1 MCINIC
7 AISTANQRQAML
19 FMGTTQ
25 LFPHR
30 SMKGYLNKPSML
42 GQCIFHVT
50 RDPLCICKIS

>member
-25 LFPHR
+25 LFPHH

-42 GQCIFHVT
+42 EQCIFHVT
-50 RDPLCICKIS
+50 RDPLCI